1 MNYQERKQWLERY
14 RVCID
19 RIEELREIQRAARSN
34 AEKVTPGS
42 GGDIQ
47 QSGNQI
53 IALFD
58 GRLDTAAAVL
68 VAEEVKPLMEAENQ
82 EIILDC
88 TKLEYISSS
97 GLRIFLSIR
106 KEAAAHGSKVI
117 VRNINDDIR
126 QVFMMTGFISLFE
139 IQ

>member
-1 MNYQERKQWLERY
+1 M
-14 RVCID
+14 
-19 RIEELREIQRAARSN
+19 
-34 AEKVTPGS
+34 TTT
-42 GGDIQ
+42 IQ
-47 QSGNQI
+47 QNGNQW
-53 IALFD
+53 IACFN
-58 GRLDTAAAVL
+58 GRLDTAAA
-68 VAEEVKPLMEAENQ
+68 APTADAVKPLMEVANG

-88 TKLEYISSS
+88 SQLEYISSS

-117 VRNINDDIR
+117 VRSINADIR